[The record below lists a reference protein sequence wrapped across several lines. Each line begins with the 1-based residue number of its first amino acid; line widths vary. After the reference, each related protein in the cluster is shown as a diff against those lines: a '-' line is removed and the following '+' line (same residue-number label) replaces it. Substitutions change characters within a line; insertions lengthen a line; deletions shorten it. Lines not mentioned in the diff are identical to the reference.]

1 MLRIERGD
9 FLSVVRVPWAHE
21 SNSRDDSGGQLRG
34 SLGRRDGTR
43 KSQYAGGGH
52 SEVIRHIQYTPRPP
66 PVAVWKIATPGTS
79 PVHARPV
86 EAPTSRFDSRGCPV
100 YRHPRPRAEEAGRI
114 SSTRL
119 LQLADVERLPRAK
132 NEIWY
137 QGSETPRS
145 GRRVTRVVSQAARGA
160 LEHASSPPLS
170 STLCALRAQAI
181 DAAQGQPGRE
191 GRR

>member
-1 MLRIERGD
+1 MVRTSSATGRTSFSRGD
-9 FLSVVRVPWAHE
+9 TEMLVVDPPITVRH
-21 SNSRDDSGGQLRG
+21 SNSCA
-34 SLGRRDGTR
+34 TTT
-43 KSQYAGGGH
+43 SQ
-52 SEVIRHIQYTPRPP
+52 VQRP
-66 PVAVWKIATPGTS
+66 VWLLATLGTS

-100 YRHPRPRAEEAGRI
+100 HRHPRPRAEEAGPT

-119 LQLADVERLPRAK
+119 LQLAGVERLPRAM

-145 GRRVTRVVSQAARGA
+145 GRRVTRVVGQAARGA
-160 LEHASSPPLS
+160 LEHASARPLS

>member
-1 MLRIERGD
+1 MN
-9 FLSVVRVPWAHE
+9 FY
-21 SNSRDDSGGQLRG
+21 SRSHSPG
-34 SLGRRDGTR
+34 GRRDTERARPLTPPSAHTR
-43 KSQYAGGGH
+43 RGVYWCTHRGH
-52 SEVIRHIQYTPRPP
+52 KNPRTPWPRGV
-66 PVAVWKIATPGTS
+66 PVWTLATLGTS

-86 EAPTSRFDSRGCPV
+86 EAPTPRFDSRGCPV
-100 YRHPRPRAEEAGRI
+100 HRHPRPRAEEAGRT

-119 LQLADVERLPRAK
+119 LQLAGVERLPRAM

-145 GRRVTRVVSQAARGA
+145 GRRVTRVVGQAARGA
-160 LEHASSPPLS
+160 LEHASARPLS

>member
-1 MLRIERGD
+1 M
-9 FLSVVRVPWAHE
+9 A
-21 SNSRDDSGGQLRG
+21 
-34 SLGRRDGTR
+34 
-43 KSQYAGGGH
+43 AGGTAASIGECSTSSSPLLGWLATQLGKVLEGWRLARYPEAPRRKCKTRCFGSHIVANTAWGGH
-52 SEVIRHIQYTPRPP
+52 YRGIRRIARP
-66 PVAVWKIATPGTS
+66 
-79 PVHARPV
+79 ARPV
-86 EAPTSRFDSRGCPV
+86 EAPTSRFDSRGCPADV
-100 YRHPRPRAEEAGRI
+100 HPRPRAEEAGRT

-170 STLCALRAQAI
+170 STLCAMRAQAV